1 MKDKKKKK
9 KLDEESEEKD
19 NRNPFEEE
27 NYEAGE
33 YFVTEEGLEED
44 SEEWDDEF

>member
-9 KLDEESEEKD
+9 KLDEESKENDDK
-19 NRNPFEEE
+19 NPFDPEHYEE
-27 NYEAGE
+27 GE
-33 YFVTEEGLEED
+33 YFVTKEGIEED